1 MHSKYNQI
9 TKYKNYFL
17 FLTLFTISFFIIDKS
32 PSFFDLL
39 QPDSDEYLSGKQSRT
54 IVYHFILKISENL
67 NLDIV
72 CFQKILLSLSIV
84 SLLFFLKEQ
93 KVNNYIL
100 VIFFLLIN
108 LNYFYTSFSKTILPE
123 SIFFSL
129 INFAIINLF
138 HLKRFLSFI
147 SFGLLLGFIF
157 SIKPIGMAVSVLM
170 FFFSLL
176 LNKSLKKFFFTG
188 LFFLIPILVESYLF
202 NLKNDQRDTVFKY
215 SVVGK
220 LFFLSG
226 EKNFH
231 INKYP
236 DNLHLLLTKTKNE
249 FTKVHNFLDD
259 IEDTLLQK
267 ELQSDFE
274 VIAQFQTFKLNSV
287 KSLDFDEKILY
298 KNYKQLAYLILKN
311 NFREY
316 FFLSIGHY
324 IGNWSIGSKVRFLD
338 NPNKKGEIPMYD
350 ELLKSSGKMNTPD
363 LAFIIVAQ
371 IFFLILFLTLTLKTL
386 MLLYELF
393 QKNIKSIKLHDL
405 FYITLSQIYL
415 LSICFTNVSTPR
427 YLMAIYPILII
438 ILLSFVNLFF
448 NQQKKI

>member
-17 FLTLFTISFFIIDKS
+17 FLTLFTISFFIIDNS

-39 QPDSDEYLSGKQSRT
+39 QPDSDGYLSGDQSRT
-54 IVYHFILKISENL
+54 IVYHIILRISENL

-72 CFQKILLSLSIV
+72 YFQKILLSLSIV
-84 SLLFFLKEQ
+84 SLFFFLKEQ
-93 KVNNYIL
+93 KVNNYLL
-100 VIFFLLIN
+100 VIFFILIN

-147 SFGLLLGFIF
+147 SFGLLLGFIY

-176 LNKSLKKFFFTG
+176 LNQNLKKFFFTG

-202 NLKNDQRDTVFKY
+202 NLKNDQRDTIFKY

-220 LFFLSG
+220 LFLLSG

-236 DNLHLLLTKTKNE
+236 DNLHLLLTKTKDE

-267 ELQSDFE
+267 ELLSDFE

-287 KSLDFDEKILY
+287 KSLNFDQKILY

-311 NFREY
+311 NFQEY

-363 LAFIIVAQ
+363 LALIIVAQ

>member
-1 MHSKYNQI
+1 MFIFRSLIGFKY
-9 TKYKNYFL
+9 
-17 FLTLFTISFFIIDKS
+17 SFFVI
-32 PSFFDLL
+32 FF
-39 QPDSDEYLSGKQSRT
+39 
-54 IVYHFILKISENL
+54 
-67 NLDIV
+67 
-72 CFQKILLSLSIV
+72 
-84 SLLFFLKEQ
+84 KEQ

-100 VIFFLLIN
+100 VIFFILIN

-147 SFGLLLGFIF
+147 SFGLLLGFIY
-157 SIKPIGMAVSVLM
+157 SITPIGMAVSVLM

-176 LNKSLKKFFFTG
+176 LNQSLKKFFFTG
-188 LFFLIPILVESYLF
+188 LFFLIPILIETYLF

-220 LFFLSG
+220 LFLLSG

-236 DNLHLLLTKTKNE
+236 DNLHFLLTKTKDE
-249 FTKVHNFLDD
+249 FNKVHNFLDD

-267 ELQSDFE
+267 ELLSDFE

-287 KSLDFDEKILY
+287 KSLDFDQKILY

-316 FFLSIGHY
+316 FFIY
-324 IGNWSIGSKVRFLD
+324 WS
-338 NPNKKGEIPMYD
+338 
-350 ELLKSSGKMNTPD
+350 
-363 LAFIIVAQ
+363 
-371 IFFLILFLTLTLKTL
+371 
-386 MLLYELF
+386 LYR
-393 QKNIKSIKLHDL
+393 KLVDW
-405 FYITLSQIYL
+405 F
-415 LSICFTNVSTPR
+415 
-427 YLMAIYPILII
+427 
-438 ILLSFVNLFF
+438 
-448 NQQKKI
+448 